1 MSRLR
6 YLVVIYFWFVLVFVL
21 QKPLFMFWQG
31 DLYAG
36 ISFLDWLRVMW
47 HGLPLDLSVS
57 AYIMVLPMLLATVS
71 VWLPGRWLLYILRGY
86 FGIIIFL
93 LSLICVADAELY
105 GYWGF
110 RIDVTPLF
118 YLQSPADAMASV
130 PVGMFFVAFLFVVL
144 YVVAVGYPLDRWLLR
159 PMANKSAER
168 RRVFTTGVYCS

>member
-1 MSRLR
+1 MLIGKWVFSKYISLPDKYNRFMSRLR

-71 VWLPGRWLLYILRGY
+71 ICGTVRLL
-86 FGIIIFL
+86 GIPYRCN
-93 LSLICVADAELY
+93 S
-105 GYWGF
+105 
-110 RIDVTPLF
+110 
-118 YLQSPADAMASV
+118 
-130 PVGMFFVAFLFVVL
+130 VVL
-144 YVVAVGYPLDRWLLR
+144 PAISGRCYGKCPCGHVFCSCPYGAEFRLLR
-159 PMANKSAER
+159 
-168 RRVFTTGVYCS
+168 

>member
-86 FGIIIFL
+86 FGIIF
-93 LSLICVADAELY
+93 
-105 GYWGF
+105 
-110 RIDVTPLF
+110 F
-118 YLQSPADAMASV
+118 YCL
-130 PVGMFFVAFLFVVL
+130 LFVS
-144 YVVAVGYPLDRWLLR
+144 
-159 PMANKSAER
+159 PMRNCTVIGDS
-168 RRVFTTGVYCS
+168 VSM

>member
-57 AYIMVLPMLLATVS
+57 AYIMVLPCC
-71 VWLPGRWLLYILRGY
+71 WQRFR
-86 FGIIIFL
+86 
-93 LSLICVADAELY
+93 Y
-105 GYWGF
+105 GC
-110 RIDVTPLF
+110 
-118 YLQSPADAMASV
+118 
-130 PVGMFFVAFLFVVL
+130 PVGGCYIYYAVISELLFFYCLLFVS
-144 YVVAVGYPLDRWLLR
+144 
-159 PMANKSAER
+159 PMRNCTVIGDS
-168 RRVFTTGVYCS
+168 VSM

>member
-71 VWLPGRWLLYILRGY
+71 VWLPGRWLLYIVGY
-86 FGIIIFL
+86 TGL
-93 LSLICVADAELY
+93 DTGTEDYCLWNLSLGKKFLKNNAAEIKLEA
-105 GYWGF
+105 F
-110 RIDVTPLF
+110 DVLKQNRNFTHRLESN
-118 YLQSPADAMASV
+118 YCDYISSN
-130 PVGMFFVAFLFVVL
+130 VL
-144 YVVAVGYPLDRWLLR
+144 EPYMMLSLTYTIR
-159 PMANKSAER
+159 
-168 RRVFTTGVYCS
+168 

>member
-144 YVVAVGYPLDRWLLR
+144 YVVAVGYPLDRWQIKVRNVVACLR
-159 PMANKSAER
+159 Q
-168 RRVFTTGVYCS
+168 VCTCS